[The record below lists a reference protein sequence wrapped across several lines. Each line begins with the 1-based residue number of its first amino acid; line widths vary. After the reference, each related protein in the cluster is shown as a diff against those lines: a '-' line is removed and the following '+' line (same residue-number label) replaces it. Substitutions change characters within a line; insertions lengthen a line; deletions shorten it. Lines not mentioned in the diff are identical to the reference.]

1 MAIRDYWIYQKR
13 NVFVPWA
20 LYIVKEY
27 DRTKPEKTTID
38 FTFYHEEIPTQTHSK
53 SFVGFHCATPRE
65 YADAITAEMA
75 EFVSVNSQDYNQV
88 LTELIRILA

>member
-1 MAIRDYWIYQKR
+1 MAIKDYWVYQQR
-13 NVFVPWA
+13 NVFTPWA

-27 DRTKPEKTTID
+27 DRTKPEKTMID

-53 SFVGFHCATPRE
+53 SFIGFHYATPRD
-65 YADAITAEMA
+65 YADAITAEMR
-75 EFVSVNSQDYNQV
+75 EFVSVDSQDYDQV